1 MAYGIFLARK
11 IGRKTSGYYLNKQG
25 NISHTNHRSLSII
38 SCVRYER
45 KCNRIT
51 AMLKLPLF
59 IGLTLPRTLD
69 EMGLSPVIEGM
80 RGEQ

>member
-1 MAYGIFLARK
+1 
-11 IGRKTSGYYLNKQG
+11 
-25 NISHTNHRSLSII
+25 
-38 SCVRYER
+38 
-45 KCNRIT
+45 
-51 AMLKLPLF
+51 MLKLPLF